1 MREVLVKRRHVIYVH
16 GYDPQGPTGYYR
28 LFKKEWKKFKT
39 TWSVNSDLSDL
50 QIESND
56 FAQWNITTS
65 APNWTVATRY
75 DFLRY
80 EDVLNAN
87 LSEPLYRQ
95 IPRALHWLIDDLVS
109 GATYRIIRA
118 AWRFWIHLFGLQL
131 GLLIWLALAV
141 IAGWLGGR
149 IALAVFPGAPWLGLL
164 AGVAV
169 AIGCFYALRPIAE
182 RTFIIRVNNC
192 WPYLREFGRGAAP
205 CFDRPIEAAA
215 GRLVEA
221 VAANDVDEIVVVAH
235 SAGGPLAP
243 AILEKALSLDPEL
256 GRVVHPLSC

>member
-1 MREVLVKRRHVIYVH
+1 
-16 GYDPQGPTGYYR
+16 
-28 LFKKEWKKFKT
+28 
-39 TWSVNSDLSDL
+39 
-50 QIESND
+50 
-56 FAQWNITTS
+56 
-65 APNWTVATRY
+65 
-75 DFLRY
+75 
-80 EDVLNAN
+80 
-87 LSEPLYRQ
+87 
-95 IPRALHWLIDDLVS
+95 
-109 GATYRIIRA
+109 
-118 AWRFWIHLFGLQL
+118 
-131 GLLIWLALAV
+131 
-141 IAGWLGGR
+141 
-149 IALAVFPGAPWLGLL
+149 
-164 AGVAV
+164 V